1 MTKKEEKVETA
12 DAFTRKVLEAKVA
25 LDEVTD
31 NFYRTMFKG
40 LGQKV
45 GADERELM
53 ERIAKNL
60 WDTNDALYG
69 LARRFEND
77 ES

>member
-1 MTKKEEKVETA
+1 MTKREEKDNPA
-12 DAFTRKVLEAKVA
+12 DAFARKVFEAKVA

-40 LGQKV
+40 LNQKI

-53 ERIAKNL
+53 DRIAKNL
-60 WDTNDALYG
+60 WDTNDALHG